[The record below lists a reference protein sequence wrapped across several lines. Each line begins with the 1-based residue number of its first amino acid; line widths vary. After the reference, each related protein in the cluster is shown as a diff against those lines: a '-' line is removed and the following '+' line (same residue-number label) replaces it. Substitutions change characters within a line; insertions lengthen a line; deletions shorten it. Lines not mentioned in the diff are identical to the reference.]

1 MKGYKQTKIGLI
13 PKDWEVV
20 RLGDITVRK
29 PKYGINAPAIKY
41 SYELPTYIRITDIDD
56 NGNFN
61 KSKRVSVDYEN
72 WEEFLLEE
80 SDILFART
88 GATVGKSYL
97 YKKEDGKLVYAG
109 YLIKFSINKELI
121 LPQFLKYW
129 VNTNYYW
136 YWVKKMSVRSGQP
149 GINAEEYKKLL
160 IPLPPLKEQE
170 KIAKILS
177 TWDEAIESQEKL
189 IKEKEKFKKALMQ
202 RLLKIDD
209 KKREPKVRFKE
220 FSGEWVDVDLEGLV
234 NSRDILL
241 GRGEVISKKD
251 IENIKGNYPI
261 YSSSTKNN
269 GLFGYYG
276 KYMFDEEL
284 ITWSIDGGGDF
295 FYRPKHKF
303 SITNVSGFIKVLKKG
318 KINTYFL
325 ALILQYKK
333 QFLHFDYQSKAH
345 PGVIKKLYKF
355 YIPPTLKEQEKIAD
369 VLSTIDKEIDLLKL
383 ELNELKK
390 QKKALMQKLL
400 TGKVRVEV

>member
-1 MKGYKQTKIGLI
+1 MKFKKTKIGLI
-13 PKDWEVV
+13 PEDWEEIV
-20 RLGDITVRK
+20 LNSFIKEGKNYSNDKNIAFGSLTIEYGIIEK
-29 PKYGINAPAIKY
+29 PPQYNREHLVKNSKNPYKIIKYGDFVYNPMNLRFGALGLYKGNKPLKVS
-41 SYELPTYIRITDIDD
+41 SYYNIFRVNTNIVDM
-56 NGNFN
+56 NFMYYFL
-61 KSKRVSVDYEN
+61 KSKRILHFYNRMATGS
-72 WEEFLLEE
+72 LEE
-80 SDILFART
+80 
-88 GATVGKSYL
+88 
-97 YKKEDGKLVYAG
+97 KKRIHFRDFL
-109 YLIKFSINKELI
+109 KFSL
-121 LPQFLKYW
+121 
-129 VNTNYYW
+129 
-136 YWVKKMSVRSGQP
+136 
-149 GINAEEYKKLL
+149 
-160 IPLPPLKEQE
+160 PLPPLKEQQ
-170 KIAKILS
+170 KIAEILS
-177 TWDEAIESQEKL
+177 TCDEAIEKQEKL
-189 IKEKEKFKKALMQ
+189 IKEKEKLKKGLMQ
-202 RLLKIDD
+202 RLLKVEG

-345 PGVIKKLYKF
+345 PSVIKKLYKF

-369 VLSTIDKEIDLLKL
+369 VLLTIDKEINLLKL

-400 TGKVRVEV
+400 TGKVRVRV